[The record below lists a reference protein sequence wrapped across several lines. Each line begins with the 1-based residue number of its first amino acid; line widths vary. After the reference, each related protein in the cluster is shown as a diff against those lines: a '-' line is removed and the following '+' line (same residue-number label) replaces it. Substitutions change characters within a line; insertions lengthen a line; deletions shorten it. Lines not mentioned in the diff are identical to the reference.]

1 MFHQAVGFFLP
12 HLFQLLNIGFAGCVA
27 GGVATVFFEAQGH
40 GFEVDG
46 EARPLCP
53 RGAGGEAGGEQGLQ
67 ALAHEVGE
75 RVFAEFAVQFGV
87 GGGGFLQVAAEG
99 FFDGGQAAAG
109 AFDLFF
115 KGLFVA
121 RPLVLSE
128 KGAVADGRGDV
139 VGRGIAVDVFEQH
152 GGLGEALDAFVQ
164 IFYLL
169 F

>member
-1 MFHQAVGFFLP
+1 MFK
-12 HLFQLLNIGFAGCVA
+12 LLDIGFAGGVA
-27 GGVATVFFEAQGH
+27 GGVAAVFFEAQGH

-53 RGAGGEAGGEQGLQ
+53 RGMAGEAWCKQGLQ
-67 ALAHEVGE
+67 ALAQEVGE

-109 AFDLFF
+109 AFDLLFEGF
-115 KGLFVA
+115 FVA
-121 RPLVLSE
+121 RQLVFAD
-128 KGAVADGRGDV
+128 KGAVADGLGEV
-139 VGRGIAVDVFEQH
+139 VAQGVGVDVSEQH

-164 IFYLL
+164 VFNL
-169 F
+169 FF

>member
-1 MFHQAVGFFLP
+1 M
-12 HLFQLLNIGFAGCVA
+12 
-27 GGVATVFFEAQGH
+27 
-40 GFEVDG
+40 
-46 EARPLCP
+46 CP

-67 ALAHEVGE
+67 ALAQKVGE
-75 RVFAEFAVQFGV
+75 WVFAEFAVQFGV

-115 KGLFVA
+115 KGFFVA
-121 RPLVLSE
+121 RQLVFAD
-128 KGAVADGRGDV
+128 KGAVADGLGEV
-139 VGRGIAVDVFEQH
+139 VAQGVGVDVLEQH
-152 GGLGEALDAFVQ
+152 GGLGKALDAFVQ

>member
-1 MFHQAVGFFLP
+1 M
-12 HLFQLLNIGFAGCVA
+12 FQLLNIGFAGCVA
-27 GGVATVFFEAQGH
+27 GGVAAVFFKAQGH

-53 RGAGGEAGGEQGLQ
+53 RSAGGEAGGKQGLQ
-67 ALAHEVGE
+67 ALAYEVGE
-75 RVFAEFAVQFGV
+75 RVFAEFAVEFGV
-87 GGGGFLQVAAEG
+87 GGGSFLQVAAEG

-115 KGLFVA
+115 EGFFVA
-121 RPLVLSE
+121 RQLVFAD
-128 KGAVADGRGDV
+128 KGAVADGLGKV
-139 VGRGIAVDVFEQH
+139 VAQGVGVDVFEQH
-152 GGLGEALDAFVQ
+152 GGLGKALDAFVQ